1 MMLQGWD
8 CGLSGAVA
16 TFVNDKFQYFEDMPI
31 RKVITREKIMQFDLK
46 DGKKQIIKSGPNKG
60 QAKMKVRRPEKTKN
74 ELDTKRIMSLMSKA
88 DVIVIERQNPRP
100 GNSASSSFTTGVNFG
115 KLLACA
121 ELSGAKIVLVNP
133 NTWKS
138 YLGLSQNKLDSVEM
152 AERLTGESFR
162 TERGRLQ
169 HDASE
174 AMLIGHWF
182 LTKDKKEQK

>member
-1 MMLQGWD
+1 MLLTCDPGKA
-8 CGLSGAVA
+8 GYFSV
-16 TFVNDKFQYFEDMPI
+16 FKHDKYVEAIPMPL
-31 RKVITREKIMQFDLK
+31 RKIVTQEKIMQFDLK

-74 ELDTKRIMSLMSKA
+74 ELDTRRIMSLMSKA

-138 YLGLSQNKLDSVEM
+138 YLGLSQDKLDSVEM

-182 LTKDKKEQK
+182 LTKDKNGSK